1 MLLFPSL
8 REVFF
13 LVYFVSSVCASCVD
27 ICSAH
32 GYSVGEGACCNCRVL
47 NLVSTCFVF
56 SSVPCPIAVAMM
68 FHVETIGHTVFLLR
82 KLECFKHV
90 LWRNQ
95 VSRWY
100 VLRTTQNGDFVLL
113 PLCVAPCWRTGARL
127 AQWRP
132 SVLSLPLVFSLC
144 TCALLLNIH
153 LDSCDR
159 TQAISSNKSYPLHHL
174 QHKKNTK
181 RFR

>member
-1 MLLFPSL
+1 
-8 REVFF
+8 
-13 LVYFVSSVCASCVD
+13 
-27 ICSAH
+27 
-32 GYSVGEGACCNCRVL
+32 
-47 NLVSTCFVF
+47 
-56 SSVPCPIAVAMM
+56 MM
-68 FHVETIGHTVFLLR
+68 FHVEAIGHTIFLLR

-90 LWRNQ
+90 LWRIQ

-113 PLCVAPCWRTGARL
+113 PLCVAPCWRTGALAPCRRSGARL

-159 TQAISSNKSYPLHHL
+159 TRAISFKQVTSTAPSSTFWLFFMRVPAPPLSLRSDTPCRVSVPLARETVAERTHEGLLRAVHMDM
-174 QHKKNTK
+174 
-181 RFR
+181 